1 MSDGVPPDAADDAA
15 WRARAERAVAAA
27 ASTGSKRPRALYG
40 PAPRRPTRRVH
51 FVRAAGA
58 A

>member
-15 WRARAERAVAAA
+15 WRARAERVVAAA

-40 PAPRRPTRRVH
+40 PTRRPTRRSTSCAP
-51 FVRAAGA
+51 RGA